1 LISIIFISSTNA
13 YINIYTFK
21 KHTDK
26 DIQSLKDTYLRE
38 HQEKIKSQVDT
49 VIQTIDF
56 QINKV
61 EEFTKERLNERI
73 QTALKMVNFIYS
85 QKKDTFTREQML
97 KLVSKH
103 FSVLTYDKDG
113 YLFAYKTKEKIMIY
127 HPTKKFIGKD
137 ISKFKDKKNQNLSQ
151 LYANKLL
158 NNKIAYAKIFFTKPS
173 DTTRQY
179 PKLVAITKF
188 EPLGI
193 TIGTGIYLDE
203 ITAKVKKLVLEQFNN
218 NKMDKNSYL
227 FFMKLNNING
237 GINYASMLM
246 NPNRPELI
254 GKQLDDSVK
263 DASGKYYR
271 KDYLKLLRKKGNG
284 FLKYYYK
291 KPYVDVQK
299 PKMSYFT
306 LQKKWNWIIAS
317 GFYYDDL
324 DKEISKIRNELE
336 KYSNKV
342 IMKTL
347 TWILLLSLFSIVI
360 AIYISSR
367 INKRII
373 SYTTRI
379 EELNTELKNSMKIIS
394 EHVVISKTNLK
405 GKIIYASDAFCKLS
419 GYSKNE
425 LVGKPHNIV
434 RHPDMPKSAFKD
446 LWTTIKD
453 NKTWNGEVKNLKK
466 DGSFYWFIANISPEY
481 DIKGKKVGYMAIRTD
496 ITAKKQYE
504 DEHKKLIQSEKLA
517 SMGELVGNIAHQW
530 RQPLSVIAT
539 AASALKL
546 KKELDMLEKND
557 IIEYSDKIES
567 TAQTLSKTIDSFKTI
582 INENKIKT
590 LFLLSDELSTFK
602 HLVQED
608 IKDNDINIIT
618 QIDNNLEIF
627 GYENDL
633 TKCYIN
639 IFNNSKDAFIQNNL
653 HTKLVFITG
662 EIIDNNII
670 ITFKDNAGGIDKDII
685 NKIFEP
691 YFTTKHQSQ
700 GTGLGLSM
708 IYNLI
713 INDMNGLIE
722 VSNAVYTYE
731 DIEYRGAEFKI
742 ILPL

>member
-1 LISIIFISSTNA
+1 MISIIFISSTNA
-13 YINIYTFK
+13 YINIYTFT

-38 HQEKIKSQVDT
+38 HQEKIRSQVDT

-113 YLFAYKTKEKIMIY
+113 YLFAYKTKEKIMVY
-127 HPTKKFIGKD
+127 HPTKKLIGKD
-137 ISKFKDKKNQNLSQ
+137 ISNFKDKQNQNLSQ

-158 NNKIAYAKIFFTKPS
+158 NNKVAYAKIFFTKLS
-173 DTTRQY
+173 DTTHQY

-203 ITAKVKKLVLEQFNN
+203 ITEKVKKLVLEQFNN
-218 NKMDKNSYL
+218 NSMDKNSYL

-237 GINYASMLM
+237 GDNFATMLM

-254 GKQLDDSVK
+254 GKQLNDNVK
-263 DASGKYYR
+263 DSAGNYYR
-271 KDYLKLLRKKGNG
+271 KNYLKIIREKNSG

-291 KPYVDVQK
+291 KPYMNVQK

-324 DKEISKIRNELE
+324 EKEVKNIKNELE
-336 KYSNKV
+336 EYSNKV
-342 IMKTL
+342 IIKTL
-347 TWILLLSLFSIVI
+347 TWILLLSLFSIII
-360 AIYISSR
+360 AIYISSK
-367 INKRII
+367 INKKII
-373 SYTTRI
+373 SYTATI
-379 EELNTELKNSMKIIS
+379 EELNAELKNSMKIIS
-394 EHVVISKTNLK
+394 EHIVISKTNLK
-405 GKIIYASDAFCKLS
+405 GKITYASDAFSKLS
-419 GYSKNE
+419 GYKKHE
-425 LVGKPHNIV
+425 LIGQPHNIV

-446 LWTTIKD
+446 LWDTIKND
-453 NKTWNGEVKNLKK
+453 KTWNGEVKNLKK

-481 DIKGKKVGYMAIRTD
+481 DIKGKKIGYMAIRTD

-546 KKELDMLEKND
+546 KNELDMLEEND
-557 IIEYSDKIES
+557 ISEYCDKIES
-567 TAQTLSKTIDSFKTI
+567 TSQTLSKIIDSFKTI
-582 INENKIKT
+582 INENKVKT

-602 HLVQED
+602 HFVQED
-608 IKDNDINIIT
+608 IKDNNINIIIE
-618 QIDNNLEIF
+618 IDDNLEIF

-639 IFNNSKDAFIQNNL
+639 IFNNSKDAFIQNNIY
-653 HTKLVFITG
+653 TKLIFITG
-662 EIIDNNII
+662 KIVDNNII
-670 ITFKDNAGGIDKDII
+670 ITFRDNAGGIDKNII

-708 IYNLI
+708 IHNLI
-713 INDMNGLIE
+713 FNDMKGSIE
-722 VSNAVYTYE
+722 VHNIVFTYE
-731 DIEYRGAEFKI
+731 NIEYNGAEFKI
-742 ILPL
+742 ILPM